1 MQVLWPSRSRLNSG
15 RTVSESSEG
24 CGTVVDM
31 EMSEDFSMSGSLKRH
46 RNRQDS
52 AYMSQRD
59 SMSGGPP
66 ETPSPDM
73 EEEDQNGYVLP
84 GDSPKRGSS
93 IIWCLLGLFRKERLQ
108 TSRIIIGSSWSHL
121 CPQSLKSDCLT
132 VYPDVVLSSSV
143 THLSFV
149 CRYPNFHISRRSCQD
164 REVSFVQS
172 VG

>member
-1 MQVLWPSRSRLNSG
+1 M
-15 RTVSESSEG
+15 SEGSEG

-66 ETPSPDM
+66 ETPSPE

-84 GDSPKRGSS
+84 GDSPKRGRS
-93 IIWCLLGLFRKERLQ
+93 IIRCFFLGYLEKRDWRPIVSLLARP
-108 TSRIIIGSSWSHL
+108 GSS
-121 CPQSLKSDCLT
+121 
-132 VYPDVVLSSSV
+132 VVPSIP
-143 THLSFV
+143 
-149 CRYPNFHISRRSCQD
+149 Y
-164 REVSFVQS
+164 EK
-172 VG
+172 